1 MRPTREEAANHAASS
16 WHLSDRRYRVDQQ
29 SHAKYLIEAYVPTNR
44 TVSVGDHDVR
54 LRRAAQE
61 MAAEGTAIRHLDTL
75 LIPEE
80 EICFFVF
87 EACSPEDVAELSRR
101 AEIGYERIV
110 RAL

>member
-1 MRPTREEAANHAASS
+1 
-16 WHLSDRRYRVDQQ
+16 
-29 SHAKYLIEAYVPTNR
+29 
-44 TVSVGDHDVR
+44 
-54 LRRAAQE
+54 
-61 MAAEGTAIRHLDTL
+61 MAAEGTAIRLLDTL

-87 EACSPEDVAELSRR
+87 EACSPEDVAELGRR